1 MADFIAQL
9 RDIVGDKGLVLKEE
23 LSGRSAG
30 YRHPDKTLC
39 AKVLVRPTCTE
50 EVSAVLKLCNDNGQA
65 VVSHGGL
72 TGLVDGNIVGEDEVI
87 LSLERMREIE
97 EIDPASSTI
106 TVQTGV
112 TLQTV
117 QEAADEAGFF
127 FPLDLGG
134 RGSATLGG
142 NISTNAGGN
151 RVVRYGMARD
161 MVLGMEAV
169 QADGTVLSALGKI
182 IKDNAGYNLKHMFI
196 GSEGTLGVVTRLVL
210 RLRPKPASQQTA
222 FLAVDE
228 FANLPKLL
236 NFCNSRSGG
245 GLSAFEVMWQNYFQL
260 VTSRP
265 GAAQPLSDE
274 YPYYVLMEVMGGD
287 PDGDG
292 ERFENMLAE
301 ALEEGLMVDAVIA
314 KSEGERLAMWALRDD
329 VESLRTWGP
338 TIGFDVGLPIAAM
351 PDYLDEIDQPIV
363 AQWPERKCAVFGH
376 LGDGNL
382 HIVYAVGENGD
393 NAKKVINDAVY
404 HPLASRGGSVSAEHG
419 IGLQKKDYLEI
430 SRSPAEIA
438 LMKQLK
444 AMMDPNNILN
454 PGKIF
459 S

>member
-1 MADFIAQL
+1 
-9 RDIVGDKGLVLKEE
+9 
-23 LSGRSAG
+23 
-30 YRHPDKTLC
+30 
-39 AKVLVRPTCTE
+39 
-50 EVSAVLKLCNDNGQA
+50 
-65 VVSHGGL
+65 
-72 TGLVDGNIVGEDEVI
+72 
-87 LSLERMREIE
+87 MREIE